1 MLSTYN
7 STRSTIQPS
16 PVNEIITTTPAIINQ
31 ISTINEKNTVPY
43 SQQPLESL
51 ISPSLSPASTSFGIH
66 VTPSSSSPAC
76 FTLQPRIKGLSN
88 INGKQHIERLF
99 KLNTFTDSI
108 FRLTT
113 EMAGSTN
120 PLVIQYKDCLLNFKA
135 ENDNIIK
142 SINKKAKETYKINK
156 ATLKK
161 LSKTINN
168 KSIGEFIQK
177 ILAIHQAKT
186 SKVFARYF
194 SQIDMFMT
202 VYEKEKNN
210 TEKIKSLWR
219 AIIDEGDNPLRDF
232 LVGFNLWD
240 YFRDNVNH
248 MLEANDDD
256 NFPDFIARQ
265 YQLYDELK
273 TLCAPSTPSQEENNL
288 YRHQFCDLHLND
300 KSVAAAIE
308 SMQENKGLTFVL
320 SCTDHGKQL
329 LEQLNNYKVLLAQD
343 TRTKREKQIEAEL
356 ATIAPE
362 RATSKKTSLLKALF
376 NSIPIC
382 INLLDS
388 TDDLRSELRASR
400 NWGLDISASVDS
412 GLKSIYDTAYSGV
425 RKSLTTLL
433 KNEKILNEVVSAIGI
448 TPEVKA
454 VTPQFMTEEL
464 SVSEALCVAN
474 TLYNNRVIADNMG
487 NLTQLYHV
495 MREKFLHPDMIQELT
510 FNQLDHEGHVVIK
523 ALLLAA
529 LQNCI
534 ADPEMDWM
542 AQWHILLGFADKKH
556 AENTDA
562 TEQTVMMHDNH
573 KIRHFV
579 KLDHFD
585 TILEYVSNRINK
597 EKLRWKF
604 KQSIK
609 LDLKIIKLINQNI
622 TTEDLQLISS
632 DMINYLLCDGCFSDA
647 DLRPFTFRTKLASLL
662 KVAPQKFLSDMAEI
676 NYTPSYH
683 FRHHAH
689 QTDNLFTAKQIS
701 NVDHLVV
708 IIQYL
713 QEVVAETTTTLEHL
727 ESVEYIVRFADLN
740 GFSDAEQ
747 NTLKEEFIKQK
758 NRLNQQP
765 YNIELKEKLKELAKT
780 ILENVE
786 LNSLIE
792 EDNDEPLNE
801 IIPLLDNYFSSYQA
815 KDINKFYAKMQ
826 EMGLPLNSDSQE
838 KTTQFLSEM
847 LNDGKE
853 HPNYHS
859 EVISAIVHELFSS
872 LPLSDPA
879 ATSQSVQVATPF
891 NTLSTQLLAQMD
903 IILND
908 EIKKSIDFFNPEHDQ
923 AAFNLLALCQI
934 IDNPDAI
941 EKALKEYIS
950 KPNEKNTHTRKLRL
964 TPDQFK
970 LLKHG
975 LYNLFKSGS
984 SDYAS
989 DIEKLFD
996 KMKELAKE
1004 SSERYAIYIYDLYMK
1019 FKKVFSDKEGKT
1031 PSQLFFEIQEL
1042 DQEKGIP
1049 SLIKME
1055 PDVIKR
1061 TTARLSKETFILGDM
1076 NAASHADFLHALNRR
1091 HQLSPSLY
1099 FKFFRLKPW
1108 LSFVSKIRDDEIECN
1123 QKRIE
1128 ALNFSLNAST
1138 INAAIQAGV
1147 LLTEHERQRALYRE
1161 KCERED
1167 AIRDQRQIE
1176 YRNDRD
1182 LWNQQMT
1189 LESNIFL
1196 QHVMDFS
1203 REFMFWWQPRYIVY
1217 KTIVRDGHKSIIIFS
1232 NDEFFQSEHS
1242 HEYDIG
1248 LTMIRTKNV
1257 DILDDKKRPDQNKIL
1272 KTIKKTNPDFKFVN
1286 TQRIRT
1292 EVNHNIRVN
1301 IVKNGEVESKHVA
1314 TLTQTHTLSTEIVI
1328 NTITADFMHAIP
1340 SVYPTSNNDKLS
1352 YHEFFF
1358 QPDTLRD
1365 IHPVVAESVYK
1376 EKQTFL
1382 PPYVADP
1389 KPSTSA
1395 AATAMIPAANTARS
1409 CNPIDNQLREM
1420 VSPFTRFR
1428 PENVSLPEPF
1438 LSSLQ
1443 ERTLE
1448 HLALTIGRDIVT
1460 INNKNEVTYYY
1471 SGGNIVS
1478 YNLKLEI
1485 SANDAKRGNYAA
1497 ALPDKII
1504 EDVHKREVI
1513 LLKVDGQKY
1522 NGIQVQ
1528 STDAGFVSSMI
1539 PNQPD
1544 YRDSVINSTLHKLV
1558 EPVRPLVEEMFP
1570 AVMNAAYVTT
1580 HGTVPDGNITTY
1592 PLVRKFLEQLNH
1604 TAEQESEEDNQPGTS
1619 GSGSH

>member
-1 MLSTYN
+1 MLSTFN
-7 STRSTIQPS
+7 ATRSTIQSS
-16 PVNEIITTTPAIINQ
+16 PANEIITTAPAIINQ

-51 ISPSLSPASTSFGIH
+51 ISPSAFPASTSFSTH
-66 VTPSSSSPAC
+66 APPSSSSPAC
-76 FTLQPRIKGLSN
+76 FTLQPRIEGLSN
-88 INGKQHIERLF
+88 VNGKQHIERLF

-113 EMAGSTN
+113 QMAGSTN
-120 PLVIQYKDCLLNFKA
+120 PLVMQYKDCLLNLKA
-135 ENDNIIK
+135 ESDNITKNIIEK
-142 SINKKAKETYKINK
+142 SKKTYKINK
-156 ATLKK
+156 EILKA

-186 SKVFARYF
+186 SRAFASYF

-210 TEKIKSLWR
+210 TDKIKFLWR
-219 AIIDEGDNPLRDF
+219 TIIDEGDNPIRDF
-232 LVGFNLWD
+232 LAGFNLWGG
-240 YFRDNVNH
+240 FRDKVNH
-248 MLEANDDD
+248 ILETNDDD
-256 NFPDFIARQ
+256 NSPDFIARQ

-273 TLCAPSTPSQEENNL
+273 TLCAPSTPSEEENNL

-300 KSVAAAIE
+300 KSVTAAIE
-308 SMQENKGLTFVL
+308 SLQANKGLTFVL
-320 SCTDHGKQL
+320 SCTEHGKQL
-329 LEQLNNYKVLLAQD
+329 LEQLNNYRVLLAQD
-343 TRTKREKQIEAEL
+343 NRTKREKQIEVEL
-356 ATIAPE
+356 ATIVQE
-362 RATSKKTSLLKALF
+362 RAISKKPSLLKALF

-382 INLLDS
+382 IHLLDS

-400 NWGLDISASVDS
+400 KWGLDISASLDS
-412 GLKSIYDTAYSGV
+412 GLKSIYDIAYSGA

-433 KNEKILNEVVSAIGI
+433 KNEKVLNEVISAIGI

-474 TLYNNRVIADNMG
+474 ALYNNRVIADNMG

-495 MREKFLHPDMIQELT
+495 MREKFLYPDIIQGLT

-523 ALLLAA
+523 ALMLAA
-529 LQNCI
+529 LRNCI

-556 AENTDA
+556 AEGIDA
-562 TEQTVMMHDNH
+562 TEQTAMVHGNH

-579 KLDHFD
+579 KLDHFN
-585 TILEYVSNRINK
+585 TIFEYVSNRINK
-597 EKLRWKF
+597 EILRWKF

-609 LDLKIIKLINQNI
+609 PALKIIKLKNPHI
-622 TTEDLQLISS
+622 TIEDLQLISA
-632 DMINYLLCDGCFSDA
+632 DMINYFFCDGCFSDA

-676 NYTPSYH
+676 NYTPSHH
-683 FRHHAH
+683 FSHHAH
-689 QTDNLFTAKQIS
+689 QAVNLFTAKQIA

-708 IIQYL
+708 IIHHL

-740 GFSDAEQ
+740 GFSDTEQ
-747 NTLKEEFIKQK
+747 KGLKEEFIKQK
-758 NRLNQQP
+758 NALSQQP
-765 YNIELKEKLKELAKT
+765 YNIELKEKLKELANT

-792 EDNDEPLNE
+792 EEDDEPFNE

-815 KDINKFYAKMQ
+815 KDINNFYVKMQ
-826 EMGLPLNSDSQE
+826 EMGLPLNNGSQE
-838 KTTQFLSEM
+838 RITQFLSKM

-853 HPNYHS
+853 YPNYRS
-859 EVISAIVHELFSS
+859 EAIITIVHELYSF

-879 ATSQSVQVATPF
+879 ATSKSLPVATQF

-903 IILND
+903 SILHD
-908 EIKKSIDFFNPEHDQ
+908 EITKSIDIFNPEHDQ
-923 AAFNLLALCQI
+923 AAFNLLALCRI
-934 IDNPDAI
+934 IDNPDTI
-941 EKALKEYIS
+941 EETLKENIS
-950 KPNEKNTHTRKLRL
+950 KPNEKNTRTKKARL
-964 TPDQFK
+964 TPEQFK
-970 LLKHG
+970 LLNQG
-975 LYNLFKSGS
+975 LYDLFKSGS

-1004 SSERYAIYIYDLYMK
+1004 TSERYTIYIYDLYMH
-1019 FKKVFSDKEGKT
+1019 FKKVFSNKEGKT
-1031 PSQLFFEIQEL
+1031 PNQLFFEIQEH
-1042 DQEKGIP
+1042 DPEKGIP

-1055 PDVIKR
+1055 HDAIKR
-1061 TTARLSKETFILGDM
+1061 TNARLSKETFSLGDM
-1076 NAASHADFLHALNRR
+1076 DAPSHADFLHALNRR

-1108 LSFVSKIRDDEIECN
+1108 LSFVSEIRDGEIEYN

-1128 ALNFSLNAST
+1128 DLSFSLNAST
-1138 INAAIQAGV
+1138 LNAAIQAGL
-1147 LLTEHERQRALYRE
+1147 LLTEHERQRALYQA
-1161 KCERED
+1161 KCDRED

-1182 LWNQQMT
+1182 LWNKQMT
-1189 LESNIFL
+1189 VLSNIFL

-1203 REFMFWWQPRYIVY
+1203 REFMFLWQPRYIVY
-1217 KTIVRDGHKSIIIFS
+1217 KTIVRDGYKSIIIFS

-1257 DILDDKKRPDQNKIL
+1257 DIMDDEKRLDQDKIL
-1272 KTIKKTNPDFKFVN
+1272 KVIRKINPNFKLVN
-1286 TQRIRT
+1286 TQRSRT
-1292 EVNHNIRVN
+1292 EARHNIRVN
-1301 IVKNGEVESKHVA
+1301 IGKDGESEPKDVA
-1314 TLTQTHTLSTEIVI
+1314 TLTQTHTISTEVVI

-1340 SVYPTSNNDKLS
+1340 SVYPTSHNDNLS

-1365 IHPVVAESVYK
+1365 VHPVVAESIYK

-1382 PPYVADP
+1382 PPFVADP
-1389 KPSTSA
+1389 KPSTST
-1395 AATAMIPAANTARS
+1395 AATAMIPAAHTARS
-1409 CNPIDNQLREM
+1409 DNPIDNQLREM
-1420 VSPFTRFR
+1420 VSPFTRYS
-1428 PENVSLPEPF
+1428 PENLSLPEPF

-1443 ERTLE
+1443 ERMVE
-1448 HLALTIGRDIVT
+1448 HLSFTIGRDIVT
-1460 INNKNEVTYYY
+1460 INNDNEVTYYY
-1471 SGGNIVS
+1471 SGGKFVS
-1478 YNLKLEI
+1478 YNRKLEI
-1485 SANDAKRGNYAA
+1485 SAKDAKQGNYAA

-1528 STDAGFVSSMI
+1528 STDAGFVSSVI

-1544 YRDSVINSTLHKLV
+1544 YRDSVINSKLHKLA

-1619 GSGSH
+1619 GSGSQ